1 MNRVY
6 LEIEN
11 IIIPFQ
17 LQLQVVGVDKLCKR
31 VGKLGAQ
38 ALEQDREEG
47 QAFQN

>member
-1 MNRVY
+1 M
-6 LEIEN
+6 
-11 IIIPFQ
+11 
-17 LQLQVVGVDKLCKR
+17 QVLGVDKLCKR